1 MKRFLTLVLA
11 LVLALNTLAFTAF
24 AANEPVSVSDFAEFK
39 AAVESATD
47 GDVIKVTA
55 DIAITAPVI
64 STANVTIEADSNV
77 TLDASGVVDAFV
89 ATADALTLGEN
100 ITIVSNTSVLYA
112 NGGNIVVDG
121 ASITSSSSYYALG
134 FSDSGA
140 SIIVESGSVVCTNTS
155 VLSAGSDGSIVIN
168 GGSVSTTEAVIGMCA
183 VCGTGT
189 IIMNGGTVS
198 AAKGSGIAPE
208 TGGKATVTGGTVD
221 NVTSRMPNSSITISD
236 DANITG
242 SVGFF
247 ANGTTPTGAKLTI
260 TGGTIGGI
268 VGTVQDTVFA
278 ITGGKFTTYDVS
290 ELLSDDYA
298 VTDGEVKLICGI
310 LKDGIVNLGGFITT
324 EIDGLKAKESVVV
337 KIYSGETHI
346 ATTTWQSDLPV
357 SDPIGVTTT
366 VKTCFAATSSSWA
379 TEWEAGKLS
388 ADYIPD
394 SAVLFVDGVECNTA
408 KIDMIAASTE
418 DAVDWAEVIPAN
430 DIIIS
435 VEGEGTV
442 VASKSEACVGEK
454 IDVTFTPAEG
464 YSLGYSEVLDAEG
477 NAITFED
484 GSFIMPEGEVTIVAY
499 FTELPVY
506 EVYTSVL
513 GTGRVSTA
521 QDSYYAGAT
530 VRLNIT
536 HDVGYSV
543 RSISVIDAW
552 GNSIPVDGNS
562 FVMPDCEV
570 EVNVVFVKILPKP
583 AIINFV
589 ANVELDGADIEAGS
603 CKFQLSYLY
612 RGKEYVIETAT
623 NDANGKVEFA
633 PIYTYAP
640 QSYTF
645 FIKQIAVDDAGVE
658 YDATVYEI
666 DAVIDYSKG
675 YLAAN
680 VSETTVDFV
689 NYVK

>member
-1 MKRFLTLVLA
+1 M
-11 LVLALNTLAFTAF
+11 
-24 AANEPVSVSDFAEFK
+24 S
-39 AAVESATD
+39 
-47 GDVIKVTA
+47 
-55 DIAITAPVI
+55 
-64 STANVTIEADSNV
+64 
-77 TLDASGVVDAFV
+77 
-89 ATADALTLGEN
+89 
-100 ITIVSNTSVLYA
+100 IVSNTSIFYA

-121 ASITSSSSYYALG
+121 AYVTSTSNYYALG

-260 TGGTIGGI
+260 TGGTIGGA
-268 VGTVQDTVFA
+268 VGIVQDTVFS

-310 LKDGIVNLGGFITT
+310 LKDGVVNNADPAATFITL
-324 EIDGLKAKESVVV
+324 EVYGLKAYESVQI
-337 KIYSGETHI
+337 KLYSGD
-346 ATTTWQSDLPV
+346 DLLSVTSWDKPEEL
-357 SDPIGVTTT
+357 PILDAVDVKTT
-366 VKTCFAATSSSWA
+366 VNIEITRESSSWE
-379 TEWEAGKLS
+379 TEWILGKLS
-388 ADYIPD
+388 ADYTPD
-394 SAVLFVDGVECNTA
+394 SATLIVDGVECDTALIEMINT
-408 KIDMIAASTE
+408 DLE
-418 DAVDWAEVIPAN
+418 DVDWADIVPAN
-430 DIIIS
+430 EIT
-435 VEGEGTV
+435 VNFEGEGTV

-536 HDVGYSV
+536 HKVGYVLS
-543 RSISVIDAW
+543 SITVTDIY
-552 GNSIPVDGNS
+552 GNDIPVDGTS

-603 CKFQLSYLY
+603 CKFQLAYLY